1 MARLPSEMVCGEGR
15 SVLFLRKVVCY
26 HRMAVRNNVNHMV
39 LCVNAVVFPRIWIP
53 STIGKLNN
61 IHYFTEAIQ

>member
-1 MARLPSEMVCGEGR
+1 MARLPSEMVCGEGI
-15 SVLFLRKVVCY
+15 SILILGKAVCY

-39 LCVNAVVFPRIWIP
+39 LCVNAVVFPRTWIP

-61 IHYFTEAIQ
+61 IRYFIEAIQ